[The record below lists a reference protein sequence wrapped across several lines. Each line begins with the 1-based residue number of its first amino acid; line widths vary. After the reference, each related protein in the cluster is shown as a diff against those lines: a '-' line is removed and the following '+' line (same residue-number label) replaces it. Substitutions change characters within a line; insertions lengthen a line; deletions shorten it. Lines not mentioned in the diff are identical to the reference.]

1 MANTTMRVPR
11 RTILRLGGAALATPA
26 LMRAAWAQ
34 ETFVVKIAHSEAV
47 GSPFTNAFDRWTEI
61 LNERSGGRIDAQ
73 HFPASQ
79 LGGLAQ
85 LLEMSRI
92 GTIQVTAAGPDSE
105 EAIAPEIAA
114 TAGAP
119 GFIYKD
125 EGHVDRVLQGEIGE
139 EISEIARA
147 KTGVEFIAYGEVGF
161 RHLLTKE
168 PVTDLESLQGVKLRV
183 PEVRIWVDFWRTLG
197 ANPTPL
203 PYSEQYSALSTGVI
217 DGLDSDFFSILG
229 FKWYEQAKNI
239 LPTYHWF
246 LPKAIRFNAAFLD
259 SMPEDLQELVRS
271 SAKEVFAEQARGQP
285 RGRGCRAPGAGGSRL
300 CRPLLPARGT
310 GAVGGADRG
319 ALRRVRCDLAG
330 DRRHDRP
337 HPSARVRWRGPRPP
351 RRGPMPLRSA

>member
-1 MANTTMRVPR
+1 MTGLVTSR
-11 RTILRLGGAALATPA
+11 RTVLRLGGAALATPA

-34 ETFVVKIAHSEAV
+34 ETFVCKIAHSEAI
-47 GSPFTNAFDRWTEI
+47 GSPFTNAFDTWTAM
-61 LNERSGGRIDAQ
+61 LNDRSEGRIDAQ

-125 EGHVDRVLQGEIGE
+125 EAHVDAVLQGEIGE
-139 EISEIARA
+139 EISRIARE

-168 PVTDLESLQGVKLRV
+168 PVTDLASLQGVKLRV
-183 PEVRIWVDFWRTLG
+183 PEVRIWVDFWNALG

-217 DGLDSDFFSILG
+217 DGLDSDYFSILG
-229 FKWYEQAKNI
+229 FKWHEQATNI

-246 LPKAIRFNAAFLD
+246 LPKAIRMNAAFLD
-259 SMPEDLQELVRS
+259 SMPDDLQEMVRS
-271 SAKEVFAEQARGQP
+271 SAKEVFADQRAINRAGADQA
-285 RGRGCRAPGAGGSRL
+285 L
-300 CRPLLPARGT
+300 EELK
-310 GAVGGADRG
+310 AVGCTVHLFPPEEKAKWEEASAGLYDAFGATSPETADMIARIR
-319 ALRRVRCDLAG
+319 ALA
-330 DRRHDRP
+330 
-337 HPSARVRWRGPRPP
+337 
-351 RRGPMPLRSA
+351 

>member
-1 MANTTMRVPR
+1 MSKMKFAIDR
-11 RTILRLGGAALATPA
+11 RSMLRLGGAAIAAPM
-26 LMRAAWAQ
+26 LMRTSWAQ
-34 ETFVVKIAHSEAV
+34 ETYVCKIAHSEAI
-47 GSPFTNAFDRWTEI
+47 GSPFTTAFEKWTAV
-61 LNERSGGRIDAQ
+61 LNERSEGRIEAQ

-119 GFIYKD
+119 GFIYKN
-125 EGHVDRVLQGEIGE
+125 EAHVDAVLQGDIGE
-139 EISEIARA
+139 EISKIARA

-168 PVTDLESLQGVKLRV
+168 PVTDLASLQGVKLRV
-183 PEVRIWVDFWRTLG
+183 PEVRIWVDFWKKLG

-217 DGLDSDFFSILG
+217 DGLDSDYFSILG
-229 FKWYEQAKNI
+229 FKWHEQAKNI

-246 LPKAIRFNAAFLD
+246 LPKAIRMNAAWLD
-259 SMPEDLQELVRS
+259 ALPADLQELCRT
-271 SAKEVFAEQARGQP
+271 SAKEVFAEQRSVN
-285 RGRGCRAPGAGGSRL
+285 RAGADQAL
-300 CRPLLPARGT
+300 EDLK
-310 GAVGGADRG
+310 AVGCTVHPFPPEEKAKWEEKSAGLFDEFGATSPETAAMIAKIR
-319 ALRRVRCDLAG
+319 ALG
-330 DRRHDRP
+330 
-337 HPSARVRWRGPRPP
+337 
-351 RRGPMPLRSA
+351 

>member
-1 MANTTMRVPR
+1 MTETATFPR
-11 RTILRLGGAALATPA
+11 RTILRLGGAALALPA
-26 LMRAAWAQ
+26 LMRNAWAQ
-34 ETFVVKIAHSEAV
+34 ETYVVKIAHSEAI
-47 GSPFTNAFDRWTEI
+47 GSPFTNAFDRWAAI
-61 LNERSGGRIDAQ
+61 LNERSDGRIDAQ

-79 LGGLAQ
+79 LGPLAQ

-125 EGHVDRVLQGEIGE
+125 EAHVDAVLQGEIGE
-139 EISEIARA
+139 EISRIARE

-161 RHLLTKE
+161 RHLLTKD

-183 PEVRIWVDFWRTLG
+183 PEVRIWVDFWKTLG

-217 DGLDSDFFSILG
+217 DGLESDYFSILG

-259 SMPEDLQELVRS
+259 GMPDDLQELVRS
-271 SAKEVFAEQARGQP
+271 SAKEVFAEQ
-285 RGRGCRAPGAGGSRL
+285 RATNRA
-300 CRPLLPARGT
+300 
-310 GAVGGADRG
+310 GADAALQQLVDLGCVVHPFPPEERARWEAKTEGLFAEFG
-319 ALRRVRCDLAG
+319 ATSPETADMI
-330 DRRHDRP
+330 
-337 HPSARVRWRGPRPP
+337 ARIRALG
-351 RRGPMPLRSA
+351 